1 MPLIFGRPNEEFVIE
16 KILGGS
22 SISLR
27 LKEIGVIPGVKVL
40 IVSNSGGP
48 IVIGI
53 GNMRLALGRGIA
65 SKIIVRKIV

>member
-1 MPLIFGRPNEEFVIE
+1 M
-16 KILGGS
+16 
-22 SISLR
+22 SLR